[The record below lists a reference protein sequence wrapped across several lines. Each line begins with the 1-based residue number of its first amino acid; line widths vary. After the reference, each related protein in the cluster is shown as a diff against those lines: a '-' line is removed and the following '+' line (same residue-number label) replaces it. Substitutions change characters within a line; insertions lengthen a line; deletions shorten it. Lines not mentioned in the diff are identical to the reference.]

1 MTASLNYPKNPLLE
15 PSEEE
20 LIFRESVRSFAQKV
34 IAPQWEKADD
44 EAAASHKPMTEVI
57 RKMGEQGLL
66 GLTCSPEFGGQ
77 GGSQTMATIAIE
89 ELAYADPSVATAVYA
104 LLNIGWPFIL
114 EKHANPDVAKKVI
127 GEVAR
132 GDAFFGIAS
141 TESQSGS
148 DIQGLKTK
156 ATPTGGRYLASGEKT
171 FISGVN
177 EVFNLPYGGG
187 WLLVARTGGQ
197 GHRGL
202 STFVF
207 LPREKGINRKGVSW
221 SLFDGIGRHALSTG
235 TLALDNFELS
245 KDDLIGEENKGFYV
259 LMEGFN
265 GARILVAAACL
276 GATRWLLERGADWI
290 KARDVGGR
298 KISTYQGVNFRFAE
312 LFGKYEA
319 ATMMVYRA
327 ARLFDRVYFQG
338 DKRYE
343 PRDLNVPVAM
353 AKMWAPEVS
362 VEVAQEVMRWHGA
375 VSYTR
380 EHPVQRALLG
390 LTSYVIGA
398 EGAQNVMKHIAA
410 RDLLGGEFV

>member
-1 MTASLNYPKNPLLE
+1 LNHTKNPLLE
-15 PSEEE
+15 LSEEE
-20 LIFRESVRSFAQKV
+20 LIFRESVRSFAQKA

-44 EAAASHKPMTEVI
+44 EAAATHKPMTEVI
-57 RKMGEQGLL
+57 KKMGEQGLL

-77 GGSQTMATIAIE
+77 GGSQTMATMAVE
-89 ELAYADPSVATAVYA
+89 ELAYADPSVATSVYA

-114 EKHANPDVAKKVI
+114 ERHADPAVAKKVI
-127 GEVAR
+127 AEVAR
-132 GDAFFGIAS
+132 GNAFFGIAS

-156 ATPTGGRYLASGEKT
+156 ASPAGGRYLATGEKT

-177 EVFNLPYGGG
+177 EVFSLPYGGG
-187 WLLVARTGGQ
+187 WLLVARTGGP

-202 STFVF
+202 STFSF
-207 LPREKGINRKGVSW
+207 LPREKGVSRTGVSW

-235 TLALDNFELS
+235 TVALDGFELT
-245 KDDLIGEENKGFYV
+245 KDDLVGEENKGFYL

-276 GATRWLLERGADWI
+276 GATKWLLERGAEWI
-290 KARDVGGR
+290 KAREVGGR
-298 KISTYQGVNFRFAE
+298 KISAYQGVNFRFAE
-312 LFGKYEA
+312 LYGKYEA

-327 ARLFDRVYFQG
+327 ARLHDRIYFQK

>member
-1 MTASLNYPKNPLLE
+1 MTPPLVYPKNPLLE
-15 PSEEE
+15 LSEEE
-20 LIFRESVRSFAQKV
+20 KIFRDAVHSFAQRNV
-34 IAPQWEKADD
+34 ATQWEKADD
-44 EAAASHKPMTEVI
+44 EAASSHRPMIELAK
-57 RKMGEQGLL
+57 KMGGQGLL

-77 GGSQTMATIAIE
+77 GGTQTMATIAIE

-114 EKHANPDVAKKVI
+114 QKYGRPEASKEII
-127 GEVAR
+127 GQVVK

-148 DIQGLKTK
+148 DISGLKTK
-156 ATPTGGRYLASGEKT
+156 ATRTGSSYSVTGEKT

-177 EVFNLPYGGG
+177 EVFRLPFGGG
-187 WLLVARTGGQ
+187 WLLVARTGGE

-202 STFVF
+202 STFAC
-207 LPREKGINRKGVSW
+207 LPREGGSAKRGVAW
-221 SLFDGIGRHALSTG
+221 SLFTGIGRHALSTG
-235 TLALDNFELS
+235 TLTFDGFELS
-245 KDDLIGEENKGFYV
+245 KESLVGEENRGFYV

-290 KARDVGGR
+290 REREVGGK
-298 KISTYQGVNFRFAE
+298 KISSYEAVSFRFAE
-312 LFGKYEA
+312 LLGRYEA
-319 ATMMVYRA
+319 ASMMVYRA
-327 ARLFDRVYFQG
+327 ARLFDRIYFG
-338 DKRYE
+338 KEKGYE
-343 PRDLNVPVAM
+343 LKDLNVPVAM

-362 VEVAQEVMRWHGA
+362 VEVAQEVMKWHGA

-380 EHPVQRALLG
+380 EHPVQRAMLG

-398 EGAQNVMKHIAA
+398 EGAQNVMRQIAA
-410 RDLLGGEFV
+410 RDLLGKEFV